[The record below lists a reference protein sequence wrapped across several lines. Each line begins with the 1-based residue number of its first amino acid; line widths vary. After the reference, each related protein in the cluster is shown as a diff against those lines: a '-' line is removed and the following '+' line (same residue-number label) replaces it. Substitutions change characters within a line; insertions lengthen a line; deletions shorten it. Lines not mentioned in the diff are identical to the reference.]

1 MVERPPHRD
10 ADRTISST
18 AEDDDGRQVAAYIS
32 DLDALAVQERSRA
45 VKTLQSQLSSVLAS
59 QPRVSADLERLMALL
74 VSQSPQATYQGRPPR
89 PVRVKHK
96 GRLRSIFKRSA
107 RGAVR
112 IALRIYR
119 SLPIGAKGRSVMRG
133 AAIRLAP
140 RTYTRLQAAAGSPV
154 APPPLPNSGPIWLHD
169 TVDGLQF
176 RLGFWRISHVL
187 RKHVAEH
194 GRITHMVV
202 LPFFARGGGEATAVN
217 FCKAAVEG
225 SGHSALLV
233 AADRTVQNASRFA
246 VPAEVLELDLSHYF
260 PDADQS
266 ARESLLLGL
275 LRIAG
280 PDVFHV
286 INSEVGWRLTIK
298 APDRI
303 RPIARTFASIFAFQF
318 DPNTGLKVGYASTF
332 LRDGLPHLDG
342 LLSDNRRFIRDSQ
355 REYSLREEA
364 ARMHVIYNPARN
376 LDAATVR
383 GTHQRIV
390 SISDRIAKAARLQVL
405 WAGRLDAEKRIE
417 LLPRVATLCPHM
429 DFHVHGARVVDA
441 SETNVE
447 LQLPNIRLYGSFAD
461 PTEVIA
467 QHEAHA
473 FMFTSRWEGLP
484 NVLLEFGALGIPIV
498 AATVGGVGELID
510 VTTGY
515 PLGEQAT
522 ADDYAA
528 ALKELASNPAET
540 QTRAASLAD
549 RIAQRHS
556 YAAFVKSVQS
566 IPGYLSAGDRA
577 HE

>member
-1 MVERPPHRD
+1 MVEWPPHRD
-10 ADRTISST
+10 ADQTISST
-18 AEDDDGRQVAAYIS
+18 AEDDDGRQVAACIS
-32 DLDALAVQERSRA
+32 DLDAPAVQARSRA
-45 VKTLQSQLSSVLAS
+45 VKALQSQLSSVLAS

-133 AAIRLAP
+133 AAVRLAP

-154 APPPLPNSGPIWLHD
+154 APPPPPNSGPIWLHD
-169 TVDGLQF
+169 TVDDLQF

-187 RKHVAEH
+187 RKHVAKH

-202 LPFFARGGGEATAVN
+202 LPFFARGGAEATAVN

-233 AADRTVQNASRFA
+233 AADRTLQNVTPFT
-246 VPAEVLELDLSHYF
+246 VPAKVLELDLTHYF
-260 PDADQS
+260 PAADHS

-280 PDVFHV
+280 PDVFHI

-298 APDRI
+298 ASDRI
-303 RPIARTFASIFAFQF
+303 RPIARTFASIFAFQL
-318 DPNTGLKVGYASTF
+318 DPNTGQKVGYASTF

-342 LLSDNRRFIRDSQ
+342 LLSDNYRFICDAQ
-355 REYSLREEA
+355 REYNLGEEA
-364 ARMHVIYNPARN
+364 ARMYAIYNPARN
-376 LDAATVR
+376 MDAATVR
-383 GTHQRIV
+383 STHQRLV
-390 SISDRIAKAARLQVL
+390 SISDRITKADRLQVV

-417 LLPRVATLCPHM
+417 LLPRVAKLCPEM

-441 SETNVE
+441 SDNNVD
-447 LQLPNIRLYGSFAD
+447 LQLPNVRLYGSFAE
-461 PTEVIA
+461 PTEVITK
-467 QHEAHA
+467 HEAHA

-484 NVLLEFGALGIPIV
+484 NVLLEFGTLGIPIV
-498 AATVGGVGELID
+498 ATAVGGVGELID
-510 VTTGY
+510 GTTGY

-522 ADDYAA
+522 AEDYAF
-528 ALKELASNPAET
+528 ALKELFANPAEA
-540 QTRAASLAD
+540 QGRATSLAE

-556 YAAFVKSVQS
+556 YAAFVTSVRS